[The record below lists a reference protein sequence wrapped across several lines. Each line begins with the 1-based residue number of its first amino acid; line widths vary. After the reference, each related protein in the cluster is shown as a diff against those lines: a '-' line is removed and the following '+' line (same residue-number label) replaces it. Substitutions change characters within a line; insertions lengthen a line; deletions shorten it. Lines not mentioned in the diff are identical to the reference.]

1 MLKSFIFKPLLLIPL
16 ILALLTPSV
25 PMHAASISI
34 PNHWAADV
42 MKRWTDRGWLTSQDV
57 KTINNPTTR
66 AEWVHW
72 MNQAFKFTDG
82 PSTGFKDVKPYTKLA
97 YETAA
102 AVAAAYIEGFPDNTF
117 KPHQKVTRQEAAIMM
132 TRLFGLR
139 TDLMPTGYKDVAAMG
154 EWSKGA
160 IAAVT
165 EQGLLAGN
173 NGRFNP
179 KAPITKAEA
188 ISFIDRALT
197 KKTIEYKRSGTYGND
212 KKRALVPNDVS
223 LLAADIIVQ
232 NISFREDLIIDAT
245 VSSGS
250 ITLSNVAVQG
260 TLIVKG
266 GSLRGI
272 QLIDSEIS
280 KMTVNKS
287 TNDAVISL
295 KGSTKAGT
303 VKLESGGSIDMTS
316 SSGVNAVSIASTMSP
331 AAPVRLSG
339 SIASVNIITP
349 NRNVQLTNSKIDLL
363 NVAKAASNASISLG
377 DSGSIT
383 NLIANDSLKLT
394 GPGNLQSAIINAS
407 NVSLDQSPISVT
419 AGAELS
425 QNATLLIAGNETS
438 PSAYSLAQPPIVM
451 GVVESMNYGESM
463 SIVSSKNGM
472 LYVVPLDTPLDLNAI
487 HLAGSYIEP
496 LEALV
501 PYTLDANSFTEKKWR
516 IVVID
521 SFNQISEPK
530 HFTILNFE
538 KAPLKMIWASNNE
551 NRTLAVSFN
560 KHIVNALPSI
570 DELKQAI
577 TVSADGGASF
587 RPLGIKDN
595 VSFERANLNIELSGG
610 VHGNENVVRLAEGAV
625 KSKDGLFKN
634 NALETWKIAAGVRLS
649 LLSWNFLKI
658 GEDLHFKVDRPVDV
672 YFTNVKDIGKYKTYE
687 ESAAAGLSL
696 KISVSEN
703 EVGKQLTIPTA
714 GLNKGDY
721 ELTTL
726 FFNAESY
733 HISLSDVS
741 FVAYYNV
748 YNLPGL
754 DNDYITVSGISPGN
768 TVTFYADK
776 DKKQLIGQQTGTSS
790 SGKAMIKFQLPLEDL
805 ISEPKTIYITLST
818 SGGYESEVIPIV
830 YKRANSPPVP
840 KDFDK
845 KIVLSLAT
853 GTSAT
858 ILASEL
864 ATDPDGDVLRIS
876 SIGSQLNEIVQY
888 TFKYNINANRSD
900 GIVITAGKQS
910 GHVNVTV
917 TVSDPENHQIEV
929 VIPVTV
935 EK

>member
-1 MLKSFIFKPLLLIPL
+1 MLKRFIFKPLLLISL
-16 ILALLTPSV
+16 LLTLLTPSV

-42 MKRWTDRGWLTSQDV
+42 MKRWSDRGWLTTQDV
-57 KTINNPTTR
+57 NSINNPTTR
-66 AEWVHW
+66 AEWIHW
-72 MNQAFKFTDG
+72 INQAFKFTDG
-82 PSTGFKDVKPYTKLA
+82 PSARFKDVKPYTKLA

-117 KPHQKVTRQEAAIMM
+117 KPQQKVTRQEAAVMM

-139 TDLMPTGYKDVAAMG
+139 TDLIPTGYKDVTTMG

-165 EQGLLAGN
+165 EQGLLSGN
-173 NGRFNP
+173 NGKFNP
-179 KAPITKAEA
+179 KASITKAEA

-197 KKTIEYKRSGTYGND
+197 KKTIEFKRSGTYGND
-212 KKRALVPNDVS
+212 KKRLLVPKSVT
-223 LLAADIIVQ
+223 LLAANTVVQ

-266 GSLRGI
+266 GRGI
-272 QLIDSEIS
+272 QLIDSEIA

-295 KGSTKAGT
+295 KGSTKVGT

-316 SSGVNAVSIASTMSP
+316 STAVNAVSIASTMSP

-363 NVAKAASNASISLG
+363 NVAKAGSNASISLG
-377 DSGSIT
+377 ASGSIA

-394 GPGNLQSAIINAS
+394 GSGNLQSAIINAS
-407 NVSLDQSPISVT
+407 NVRLDQSPIIVT
-419 AGAELS
+419 AGAELPK
-425 QNATLLIAGNETS
+425 NATLLIAGKETS
-438 PSAYSLAQPPIVM
+438 PSTYSLAQPPTVM
-451 GVVESMNYGESM
+451 GVAESMNYGESM

-501 PYTLDANSFTEKKWR
+501 PYTLDSNSFTEKKWR

-521 SFNQISEPK
+521 SSNQISEPK

-538 KAPLKMIWASNNE
+538 KTPLRMIWASNNE

-577 TVSADGGASF
+577 TISTDGGANF

-610 VHGNENVVRLAEGAV
+610 VHGNENVVRLAEGVV
-625 KSKDGLFKN
+625 KSKDSLYKN

-658 GEDLHFKVDRPVDV
+658 GEDLQFKVDRPVDV

-830 YKRANSPPVP
+830 YKGANSPPVP